1 VTGPGLDYRTRAR
14 IRALHADGLSCRNA
28 AEIIIEEW
36 KLNGCEEEALDYVH
50 ELWRGPAQHPQDE
63 TKGKSVATQ
72 LVDLAHD
79 IEFIR
84 AADGDLYACLEID
97 EHRETWRVESR
108 PVRDHL
114 SHLFYERT
122 GRVPGSQAVQDA
134 INTLRGRAQF
144 AEKTIETDVRV
155 QYHEGHVYYDLGNE
169 NWQVVE
175 IFPGGWRIMDD
186 PPPVLFR
193 RPKSLRALPL
203 PDPNGT
209 IDPLWQVLNVAV
221 ADRPLVAAVLA
232 KALYPRGPDPN
243 LNIGGE
249 HGRGKTMVVAI
260 AKSLVDPASPLTRA
274 TPQDERDLMIAAQN
288 QRVLAYDNLSS
299 IPPWLSDAF
308 CRLSTGAGMAT
319 RELYTDDEEKL
330 FTCRRI
336 VMFNG
341 IGETATRPDLLD
353 RSIAIEPPEIPRG
366 RRKQELELW
375 EYVASIRPQVLGA
388 LLNAVAA
395 GLAAV
400 DSVRLPGLP
409 RMADF
414 ATFAVAALPTLG
426 FSSDEF
432 LARYDANR
440 AEVNA
445 LALDASPIGGVLM
458 ETVRELCA
466 VGSWTGTCKE
476 LLGLLN
482 EKAEARGINTTDK
495 VWPKNERALSV
506 QTKRLAP
513 SLREVAGIRVEG
525 IPRTNRGAMVRVS
538 PVDGDA
544 SDANPLISSVVGG
557 EREER
562 VGEVEG
568 ITVTCVTC
576 VTARTTSESPT
587 NDAGDANAPA
597 SDANAPASDANPPV
611 TRKCRCGSTDFW
623 RRDDGEWICCR
634 CHPRPLQTPADPDD
648 PIPIFLNEE
657 TIDEED
663 V

>member
-1 VTGPGLDYRTRAR
+1 MASPCLDSRTRAR
-14 IRALHADGLSCRNA
+14 IRALHADGLSCLKA
-28 AEIIIEEW
+28 AETIMGW
-36 KLNGCEEEALDYVH
+36 GLNGCEEEALDYAQDF
-50 ELWRGPAQHPQDE
+50 WREPAQRTQDE
-63 TKGKSVATQ
+63 GKGKSVGTQ
-72 LVDLAHD
+72 LVDLARGM
-79 IEFIR
+79 EFIR
-84 AADGDLYACLEID
+84 ATDGDLYACLEID
-97 EHRETWRVESR
+97 AHRETWRVESR

-114 SHLFYERT
+114 AHLFYERT
-122 GRVPGSQAVQDA
+122 GKVPGSQAVQDA

-144 AEKTIETDVRV
+144 AERTIETDVRV
-155 QYHEGHVYYDLGNE
+155 QYHEGRVYYDLGNDK
-169 NWQVVE
+169 WQVVE
-175 IFPGGWRIMDD
+175 VFPGGWRIMDE

-260 AKSLVDPASPLTRA
+260 AKSMVDPANPITRA

-353 RSIAIEPPEIPRG
+353 RSIAVEPPEIPPC
-366 RRKQELELW
+366 RRRQELELW

-445 LALDASPIGGVLM
+445 LALDASPIGGVFM

-466 VGSWTGTCKE
+466 EGSWTGTFRE
-476 LLGLLN
+476 LRALLN
-482 EKAEARGINTTDK
+482 AKAETKGINTTDK
-495 VWPKNERALSV
+495 LWPKNERSLSTHV
-506 QTKRLAP
+506 KRLAP

-525 IPRTNRGAMVRVS
+525 AGRSEEGSLVRVS
-538 PVDGDA
+538 AWEADGP
-544 SDANPLISSVVGG
+544 DANSPIPSVVGG

-562 VGEVEG
+562 IGEVRG
-568 ITVTCVTC
+568 KSVSSVSSASPRVTPETS
-576 VTARTTSESPT
+576 TT
-587 NDAGDANAPA
+587 DANGLAT
-597 SDANAPASDANPPV
+597 DANGLRAAPQ
-611 TRKCRCGSTDFW
+611 RCRCGSTTYW
-623 RRDDGEWICCR
+623 RRDDGAWICSR
-634 CHPRPLQTPADPDD
+634 CHPQPPKTGERMANDGT
-648 PIPIFLNEE
+648 
-657 TIDEED
+657 T
-663 V
+663 